1 VRQDE
6 TIGNELRGT
15 QAWDRDP
22 DTGEVDEVLDARV
35 GLGDEIVDGKLRVH
49 SLSGHERNKLY
60 LNEGNGANFSNQSG
74 FSGLDDEAD
83 GRAFAFLDYDRD
95 GWNDFVLVNAMNPLT
110 RLFRNE
116 MNDGK
121 RKGHSIAISLE
132 GGNQSA
138 KPSSE
143 WSNRDGYGAR
153 VTVIK
158 GSEVIGR
165 EHRCGQ
171 GYGSQ
176 NSATML
182 IGIGDWDQVDQVI
195 VQWPS
200 GKKTIAHSVQE
211 GEWLTLRERG
221 GEERRSYRR
230 QVVLNEERQAG
241 AGLFPLRLKSSARLT
256 VWKGMATWC
265 PACARYR
272 AHFEQ
277 LKLKTED
284 LGVSFL
290 AFPLDENEENET
302 LKAYGQSNDLPYQLL
317 SNLSDLDRKRA
328 LVFLQRW
335 IGAAELPS
343 PTSLVT
349 NERGEIVW
357 VGAGAPTVSD
367 LRRLLDEGS

>member
-1 VRQDE
+1 
-6 TIGNELRGT
+6 
-15 QAWDRDP
+15 
-22 DTGEVDEVLDARV
+22 
-35 GLGDEIVDGKLRVH
+35 
-49 SLSGHERNKLY
+49 
-60 LNEGNGANFSNQSG
+60 
-74 FSGLDDEAD
+74 
-83 GRAFAFLDYDRD
+83 
-95 GWNDFVLVNAMNPLT
+95 
-110 RLFRNE
+110 
-116 MNDGK
+116 
-121 RKGHSIAISLE
+121 
-132 GGNQSA
+132 
-138 KPSSE
+138 
-143 WSNRDGYGAR
+143 
-153 VTVIK
+153 
-158 GSEVIGR
+158 
-165 EHRCGQ
+165 
-171 GYGSQ
+171 
-176 NSATML
+176 ML

-221 GEERRSYRR
+221 GEERSSYRR
-230 QVVLNEERQAG
+230 QVVLNEGRLAG
-241 AGLFPLRLKSSARLT
+241 AWLFPLRLKSSARLT

-302 LKAYGQSNDLPYQLL
+302 LKAYEQSNDLPYQLL

-349 NERGEIVW
+349 NQRGEIVW

-367 LRRLLDEGS
+367 LRRLLDEDS